1 MKAEE
6 IRKMDVDSDID
17 RTRDR
22 NQNRILREI
31 AAQLAELNEKIPQF
45 TNVKFSR
52 SETTG
57 TGDKS
62 LFESVFGKS
71 LFDK

>member
-6 IRKMDVDSDID
+6 IREMNVDSDID
-17 RTRDR
+17 RARYR
-22 NQNRILREI
+22 NMNRLLREI

-71 LFDK
+71 IFDR